1 MTLKEA
7 SMMIRFN
14 SSVGQVVKAWINPRT
29 ITTVEIPVTPID
41 TESLFGLFDRYNAT
55 TFYAGGGGGGK
66 GGRAI
71 DAAPLVPAITS
82 HRLTRD
88 LNYPQ
93 LTPVKSDGLRVT

>member
-1 MTLKEA
+1 
-7 SMMIRFN
+7 MMIRFN

-66 GGRAI
+66 VGSAKGTGQSYRCCATGTC
-71 DAAPLVPAITS
+71 DNIT
-82 HRLTRD
+82 
-88 LNYPQ
+88 
-93 LTPVKSDGLRVT
+93 